1 MADPNLQSDSQTA
14 KLAEDLTRLSREA
27 FDMEKVLRGARAT
40 IKSILWEDMIADLP
54 NDAAA
59 MEKHN
64 RADDML
70 EALLLMIDQF
80 LERIEP
86 ESPGSALSDLAGAA
100 ADGRLVRYFAKPNLQ
115 PAA

>member
-1 MADPNLQSDSQTA
+1 MADPSLQSDSQTA
-14 KLAEDLTRLSREA
+14 KLAEELTRLSREA

-40 IKSILWEDMIADLP
+40 IKSILWGDMIADLP
-54 NDAAA
+54 NDARAK
-59 MEKHN
+59 EKHN

-86 ESPGSALSDLAGAA
+86 ESPGSALSDLAGAVEN
-100 ADGRLVRYFAKPNLQ
+100 GRLVRYSVQ